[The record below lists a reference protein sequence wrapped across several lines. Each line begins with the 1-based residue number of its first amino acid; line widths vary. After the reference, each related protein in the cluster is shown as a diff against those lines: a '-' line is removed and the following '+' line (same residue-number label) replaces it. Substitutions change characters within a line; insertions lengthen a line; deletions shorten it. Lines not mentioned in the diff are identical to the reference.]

1 MDIEVAVIYF
11 AATDLSVVE
20 KLQMV
25 GFDASE
31 FDDPKHRKAY
41 SFIVQHAVDHNAPS
55 GLSAMTGVCGLEF
68 DESLY
73 RDLAPS
79 FVVQEVL
86 KRKSYRRIA
95 EAISQATDKLHQN
108 NPDAALELLREFASN
123 EVGASK
129 GSIPSKIFD
138 LGDKVKEAY
147 LKVKD
152 GYTGIPLPWPSMTEL
167 TMGLWP
173 STATYFVARPGVG
186 KTQVATLIA
195 RDTWRSG
202 KRVLIVSPEM
212 SKSEIAERF
221 FIVQANVSAG
231 GIMRG
236 KLDGFSERK
245 LFDTIESLSGKD
257 GIYVMDSAD
266 DLTPNG
272 IDAAIAAVKP
282 DLVAVDSIY
291 MIRTKGDKMER
302 TQRAVDWIRQS
313 AKRHQVPFVAFHQL
327 SRQATK
333 DKKQGGGYD
342 TSAIALSDQLLWD
355 AHAVFIME
363 QDNDMKADR
372 RLKFHVGKLRRGSHD
387 GTPIEVHWDFDAMR
401 FGEIAPDGSKKQV
414 YKDDFDTGSSGIS
427 DDDDGYS
434 APF

>member
-1 MDIEVAVIYF
+1 MDIEAALVFF

-20 KLQMV
+20 RLGMA
-25 GFDASE
+25 GFDAAE
-31 FDDPKHRKAY
+31 LDDPKYRKAY
-41 SFIVQHAVDHNAPS
+41 KFAVQHATDHSEPS
-55 GLSAMTGVCGLEF
+55 GANAMLSVCGLEL
-68 DESLY
+68 D
-73 RDLAPS
+73 APFYAGLS
-79 FVVQEVL
+79 SAFVVQEVL
-86 KRKSYRRIA
+86 KRRVYRRIA
-95 EAISQATDKLHQN
+95 EVITQSTDKLHQN
-108 NPDAALELLREFASN
+108 NPDAALELLREFTAS
-123 EVGASK
+123 EIGVTSG
-129 GSIPSKIFD
+129 GIPSRLFS
-138 LGDKVKEAY
+138 LGDSVKAAY

-152 GYTGIPLPWPSMTEL
+152 GYTGIPLPWPSMTDL

-195 RDTWRSG
+195 RDAWRSG

-221 FIVQANVSAG
+221 FIVQAGVSAG
-231 GIMRG
+231 EIMRG
-236 KLDGFSERK
+236 KLNGFSEKR
-245 LFDTIESLSGKD
+245 LFDTIKDLEDKD
-257 GIYVMDSAD
+257 GIYVMDSTD

-272 IDAAIAAVKP
+272 MDAAIAAVKP
-282 DLVAVDSIY
+282 DLVAIDSIY
-291 MIRTKGDKMER
+291 MIRVKGDKMER
-302 TQRAVDWIRQS
+302 TMRAVDWIRQA

-363 QDNDMKADR
+363 QDTDMKADR

-387 GTPIEVHWDFDAMR
+387 GTPLEVHWDFDNM
-401 FGEIAPDGSKKQV
+401 K
-414 YKDDFDTGSSGIS
+414 FDEIS
-427 DDDDGYS
+427 DDDPSLKKVKFNDDDYS

>member
-1 MDIEVAVIYF
+1 MDIEVAVVYC
-11 AATDLSVVE
+11 AATDLSVVDR
-20 KLQMV
+20 LQMA
-25 GFDASE
+25 GFDASD
-31 FDDPKHRKAY
+31 FDEPKHRKAY
-41 SFIVQHAVDHNAPS
+41 SFIVQHAADHNAPS
-55 GLSAMTGVCGLEF
+55 GLASVLAVCGLEVE
-68 DESLY
+68 DSLY
-73 RDLAPS
+73 RDLSSS

-86 KRKSYRRIA
+86 KRKAYRRIA

-108 NPDAALELLREFASN
+108 NPDAALELLRDFAGN
-123 EVGASK
+123 EIGVSK
-129 GSIPSKIFD
+129 GVLPSNIFD

-152 GYTGIPLPWPSMTEL
+152 GYTGIPLPWPSMTDL

-212 SKSEIAERF
+212 SKAEIAERF

-245 LFDTIESLSGKD
+245 LFDTIESLAGKD

-266 DLTPNG
+266 DLSPNG
-272 IDAAIAAVKP
+272 IDAAIAAIKP

-401 FGEIAPDGSKKQV
+401 FGEIVTDGVKKQV
-414 YKDDFDTGSSGIS
+414 YKDDFDSSS
-427 DDDDGYS
+427 DDDGYS

>member
-1 MDIEVAVIYF
+1 MDLEAAVVFY
-11 AATDLSVVE
+11 AATDAALLERLGAASITADD
-20 KLQMV
+20 LDDAQM
-25 GFDASE
+25 
-31 FDDPKHRKAY
+31 RKAY
-41 SFIVQHAVDHNAPS
+41 RFAEQHLRDHKR
-55 GLSAMTGVCGLEF
+55 VCGAEALLSVCNVTVAPAMCALEF
-68 DESLY
+68 AAHELLRRRLFRRVTAAMAQSESQL
-73 RDLAPS
+73 R
-79 FVVQEVL
+79 
-86 KRKSYRRIA
+86 
-95 EAISQATDKLHQN
+95 QN
-108 NPDAALELLREFASN
+108 NPDAALELLREFATT
-123 EVGASK
+123 EVGATT
-129 GSIPSKIFD
+129 GSPPSRLFD
-138 LGDKVKEAY
+138 LGNQVRDAYLRVKE
-147 LKVKD
+147 
-152 GYTGIPLPWPSMTEL
+152 GYTGIPLPWPSMTDL

-212 SKSEIAERF
+212 SKAEIAERF
-221 FIVQANVSAG
+221 FIVQAGVSAG
-231 GIMRG
+231 AIMRG
-236 KLDGFSERK
+236 KLDGFAEHK
-245 LFDTIESLSGKD
+245 LFKMIEELAGQD
-257 GIYVMDSAD
+257 GVYVMDSTD

-272 IDAAIAAVKP
+272 IDAAIDAVRP

-363 QDNDMKADR
+363 QDADMKADR
-372 RLKFHVGKLRRGSHD
+372 RLRFHVGKLRRGSHD

-401 FGEIAPDGSKKQV
+401 FGEILDSDLGSSKGSSKGKF
-414 YKDDFDTGSSGIS
+414 KDDGYGDGA
-427 DDDDGYS
+427 DDDDGYG

>member
-1 MDIEVAVIYF
+1 MDIEAALVFF

-20 KLQMV
+20 KLGMA
-25 GFDASE
+25 GFDAAE
-31 FDDPKHRKAY
+31 LDEPKYRKAY
-41 SFIVQHAVDHNAPS
+41 KFSVQHATDHSEPS
-55 GLSAMTGVCGLEF
+55 GAVALLSVCGLEL
-68 DESLY
+68 DASLY
-73 RDLAPS
+73 SGLSSA

-86 KRKSYRRIA
+86 KRRVYRRIA
-95 EAISQATDKLHQN
+95 DVITQSSEKLHQN
-108 NPDAALELLREFASN
+108 NPDEALELLREFTST
-123 EVGASK
+123 EIGVTSG
-129 GSIPSKIFD
+129 GIPSRLFS
-138 LGDKVKEAY
+138 LGETVKAAY

-152 GYTGIPLPWPSMTEL
+152 GYTGIPLPWPSMTDL

-195 RDTWRSG
+195 RDAWRSG

-221 FIVQANVSAG
+221 FIVQAGVSAG
-231 GIMRG
+231 EIMRG
-236 KLDGFSERK
+236 KLNGFSEKK
-245 LFDTIESLSGKD
+245 LFDTIDDLAAKD
-257 GIYVMDSAD
+257 GIYVMDSTD
-266 DLTPNG
+266 DLSPNG
-272 IDAAIAAVKP
+272 MDAAIAAVKP
-282 DLVAVDSIY
+282 DLVAIDSIY
-291 MIRTKGDKMER
+291 MIRVKGDKMER
-302 TQRAVDWIRQS
+302 TMRAVDWIRQA

-363 QDNDMKADR
+363 QDTDMKADR

-387 GTPIEVHWDFDAMR
+387 GIPLEVHWDFDNMK
-401 FGEIAPDGSKKQV
+401 FDEILADDPSLKKA
-414 YKDDFDTGSSGIS
+414 KFN
-427 DDDDGYS
+427 DDDYS